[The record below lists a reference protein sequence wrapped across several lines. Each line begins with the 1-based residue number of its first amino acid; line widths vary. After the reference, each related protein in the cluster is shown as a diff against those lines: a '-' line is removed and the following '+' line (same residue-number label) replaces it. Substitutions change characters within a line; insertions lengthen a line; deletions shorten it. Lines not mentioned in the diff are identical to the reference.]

1 MIRPAKAKMFEMS
14 SAANGDVVPNVML
27 SAASPTV
34 PLLRST
40 DRFFRSDELHGKTI
54 CNRCS

>member
-1 MIRPAKAKMFEMS
+1 MFEMS